1 MPSDEGASGL
11 SLVRADHCSG
21 NVVPAGM
28 RPKRHGESTRA
39 PRPQLSTLD
48 AADPEPEAS
57 FEEPVAPPVRL
68 APPRS
73 GPNAIR
79 AKPRGDRQSG
89 AGARGGPTGPK
100 KKVKSGEALAKAQ
113 RGSTAVVA
121 GARGKK
127 ITFD

>member
-1 MPSDEGASGL
+1 
-11 SLVRADHCSG
+11 
-21 NVVPAGM
+21 M

-48 AADPEPEAS
+48 AADPEPAVD
-57 FEEPVAPPVRL
+57 FDEPAAPPARL

-89 AGARGGPTGPK
+89 AGSRGGPTGPK
-100 KKVKSGEALAKAQ
+100 KRVKSGEALAKAQ
-113 RGSTAVVA
+113 RASTAVVA
-121 GARGKK
+121 SAGKK